1 MGTVLAVTCA
11 LALQQLHAAPLPT
24 HVGAE
29 VVVTASGAAG
39 PLEGVRV
46 EVELPGGVRQPVG
59 VTGADGGLRFTPEA
73 VGLHAFAA
81 SIDGTRC
88 VVPVAVGPER
98 RRWLLGLAC
107 VPLGVALLV
116 ALLRRAS
123 TRR

>member
-1 MGTVLAVTCA
+1 MPPTTELAA
-11 LALQQLHAAPLPT
+11 QERAPALPT
-24 HVGAE
+24 TDE
-29 VVVTASGAAG
+29 RKY
-39 PLEGVRV
+39 PC
-46 EVELPGGVRQPVG
+46 